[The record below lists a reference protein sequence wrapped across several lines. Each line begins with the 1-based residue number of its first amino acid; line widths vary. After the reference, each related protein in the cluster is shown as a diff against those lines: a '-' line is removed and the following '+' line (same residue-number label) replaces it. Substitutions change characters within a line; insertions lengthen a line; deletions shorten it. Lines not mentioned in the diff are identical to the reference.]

1 MTAICSAYWLLER
14 SSFWNSRDP
23 VQFPLSLEAFAQSQA
38 NGRNLPAFAQ
48 IAELISA
55 EIRRGRLR
63 AGDRLPGTRPLAEQ
77 LGVGRNTVLAAYGE
91 LAAEGWIV
99 TRAAGGSFVS
109 SEVPEQ
115 RARRYSG
122 RAPDAAV
129 APSRPGFDFEERL
142 LDRAHRA
149 EPKVLALFAGVPDL
163 RQFPSALLARAYRRA
178 LNGAGRTNLDYA
190 SPFGDDHLRS
200 ALARVVSATRGLSV
214 TPDQLLVTHGSQMA
228 LDLVARTLVRPG
240 DRVGVEQIG
249 YQPAWAALKQAGAEL
264 VHLPVDKQGIDVDAL
279 VRALASGPLRGVCL
293 TPHHQYPTTVALS
306 VGRRLRLLELAV
318 RHRFAIIEDDYD
330 HEFHY
335 DGRPLASLASAD
347 RAGVVVYVGT
357 LAKVLAPGLRLGFVA
372 APSSLIET
380 LGAVRFHVD
389 RHGDSITER
398 AVAELI
404 EDGEVAR
411 HARRM
416 RRVYHARRDA
426 MVSSL
431 TRHLGSALSFD
442 VPAGGMA
449 LWARASPEIDTVGW
463 LARAPRHGVAF
474 TLGTSYVARDLARRK
489 AREYQQFLRLGF
501 ARYDERELDT
511 AVQRMARAIRG

>member
-1 MTAICSAYWLLER
+1 M
-14 SSFWNSRDP
+14 
-23 VQFPLSLEAFAQSQA
+23 FPLSLAELGSSLNEGDKSPIFA
-38 NGRNLPAFAQ
+38 R
-48 IAELISA
+48 IAELLSA

-63 AGDRLPGTRPLAEQ
+63 PGDRLPGTRPLAEQ
-77 LGVGRNTVLAAYGE
+77 LGVGRNTVVAAYAE

-109 SEVPEQ
+109 NEVPEQ
-115 RARRYSG
+115 RARRYTKH
-122 RAPDAAV
+122 APDSAAP
-129 APSRPGFDFEERL
+129 ARPGFDFESRTLERVYPT
-142 LDRAHRA
+142 DS
-149 EPKVLALFAGVPDL
+149 KVLSLFAGVPDL
-163 RQFPSALLARAYRRA
+163 RKFPTALLARAYRRA
-178 LNGAGRTNLDYA
+178 LRGAGRANLDYT
-190 SPFGDDHLRS
+190 SPFGDPRLRA
-200 ALARVVSATRGLSV
+200 ALARVVSATRGLSIS
-214 TPDQLLVTHGSQMA
+214 PDQLLVTHGSQMA

-264 VHLPVDKQGIDVDAL
+264 VYLPVDKQGANIDVL
-279 VRALASGPLRGVCL
+279 QSVLTKGSLRAVCL

-306 VGRRLRLLELAV
+306 VGRRLRLLELAAK
-318 RHRFAIIEDDYD
+318 HRFAIIEDDYD

-347 RAGVVVYVGT
+347 RAGVVVYIGT

-372 APSSLIET
+372 APSGLIET

-389 RHGDSITER
+389 RHGDTITER
-398 AVAELI
+398 AIAELI
-404 EDGEVAR
+404 EDGEVSR

-416 RRVYHARRDA
+416 RRIYHARRDA

-442 VPAGGMA
+442 IPAGGMA
-449 LWARASPEIDTVGW
+449 LWAEASPEIDTRGW
-463 LARAPRHGVAF
+463 LARAPAHGVAF
-474 TLGTSYVARDLARRK
+474 TLGRSYVAPDLPLRQARR
-489 AREYQQFLRLGF
+489 YQQFLRLGF

-511 AVQRMARAIRG
+511 AVQRVARALRA

>member
-1 MTAICSAYWLLER
+1 MMG
-14 SSFWNSRDP
+14 P
-23 VQFPLSLEAFAQSQA
+23 VVFPLSLAGFGPIPVGPGNSPIFA
-38 NGRNLPAFAQ
+38 R
-48 IAELISA
+48 IAELVSA

-63 AGDRLPGTRPLAEQ
+63 PGDRLPGTRTLAEQ
-77 LGVGRNTVLAAYGE
+77 LGVGRNTLVAAYAE

-99 TRAAGGSFVS
+99 TRPAGGSFVS
-109 SEVPEQ
+109 NELPEQ
-115 RARRYSG
+115 RTRRYAK
-122 RAPDAAV
+122 RAPEAA
-129 APSRPGFDFEERL
+129 APSRPGFDFETRL
-142 LDRAHRA
+142 LERAHYVD
-149 EPKVLALFAGVPDL
+149 PKGFALFAGVPDL
-163 RQFPSALLARAYRRA
+163 RMFPTALLARAYRRA
-178 LNGAGRTNLDYA
+178 LRGAGRANLDYA
-190 SPFGDDHLRS
+190 SPFGEARLRA

-214 TPDQLLVTHGSQMA
+214 SPDQLLVTHGSQMA
-228 LDLVARTLVRPG
+228 LDLVARTLVRPF

-264 VHLPVDKQGIDVDAL
+264 VYLPVDEQGLKIDAL
-279 VRALASGPLRGVCL
+279 ERALADGALRAVCL

-306 VGRRLRLLELAV
+306 VGRRLRLLELAAK
-318 RHRFAIIEDDYD
+318 HRFAIIEDDYD

-347 RAGVVVYVGT
+347 HAGVVVYVGT

-372 APSSLIET
+372 APSGLIET
-380 LGAVRFHVD
+380 LGAVRFHID
-389 RHGDSITER
+389 RHGDTITER

-426 MVSSL
+426 MVASL

-449 LWARASPEIDTVGW
+449 LWAEASPEIDTRGW
-463 LARAPRHGVAF
+463 LARATGQGVAF
-474 TLGTSYVARDLARRK
+474 TLGSSYLAPSLDWRKTRR
-489 AREYQQFLRLGF
+489 YQQCLRLGF

-511 AVQRMARAIRG
+511 AVQRMARALRG